1 MTSEKFSRRLRAR
14 AERMAMGELRTA
26 VAATARFAVSPFPF
40 TARKQE
46 S

>member
-1 MTSEKFSRRLRAR
+1 
-14 AERMAMGELRTA
+14 MAIGELRTA
-26 VAATARFAVSPFPF
+26 VTAAARFAVSPFPF